1 MGKVKVPL
9 HHVVTVE
16 HEVEID
22 DVCPECGHKF
32 ADYEKLKYDEGE
44 HELLCDMLQSN
55 LMLTSL
61 KEGSVE
67 DQHHQQGYY
76 EVEYYTR
83 WCCPKCNHTMVESEV
98 IDFIFGS
105 RIKPP
110 AALLHFIKDYD
121 HKKAMDDAA
130 EAKPG
135 SVG

>member
-22 DVCPECGHKF
+22 DTCPECGHKF
-32 ADYEKLKYDEGE
+32 AEYERLEYDEGE
-44 HELLCDMLQSN
+44 HELFCDMLQSH

-61 KEGSVE
+61 KEGVVE
-67 DQHHQQGYY
+67 DQHLQKGYY

-83 WCCPKCNHTMVESEV
+83 WCCSKCSHTMVESKM
-98 IDFIFGS
+98 IDFIRGS
-105 RIKPP
+105 HLEPP
-110 AALLHFIKDYD
+110 ASLLSFIKNYD

-130 EAKPG
+130 AAKPRP
-135 SVG
+135 VG